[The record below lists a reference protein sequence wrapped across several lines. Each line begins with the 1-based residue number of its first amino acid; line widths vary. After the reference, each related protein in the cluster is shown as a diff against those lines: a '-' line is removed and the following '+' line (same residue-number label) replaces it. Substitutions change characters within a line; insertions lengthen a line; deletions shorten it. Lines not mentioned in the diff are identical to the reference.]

1 MATTSAQYRTRAFL
15 LLIPFFLVF
24 AAIFMP
30 WYPGPHGGKVNG
42 LDYLDNFFN
51 ELSKG
56 SAYYVDRQK
65 EKVAKY
71 NGQNFSTTMTMN
83 SVDEAAT
90 TAKLFNTNNIPAT
103 IDGSNVS
110 ISGDFGAMLT
120 TMLDDA
126 DLMYKN
132 DGAAVT
138 QKYGINERK
147 ALNSWYKSLG
157 AMEKDLNKAKEFEK
171 AKVVKNAMTKAI
183 EPAYNY
189 YGVQAKPV
197 KDEVVLLI
205 FALTFY
211 VVYTVWYGFGVLFL
225 FEGMGIR
232 LEH

>member
-1 MATTSAQYRTRAFL
+1 MATTSAQYRTRGFL

-30 WYPGPHGGKVNG
+30 WYPGTNNNKVNG

-56 SAYYVDRQK
+56 SAYYIDRQM
-65 EKVAKY
+65 EKVGKY
-71 NGQNFSTTMTMN
+71 KGQTFATTMTMK

-90 TAKLFNTNNIPAT
+90 TAKLFNTNNIPAEVN
-103 IDGSNVS
+103 DVKVS

-120 TMLDDA
+120 IMLEDA

-132 DGAAVT
+132 DGPAITA
-138 QKYGINERK
+138 KYGIAPRK

-157 AMEKDLNKAKEFEK
+157 AMEKDLNKAKKFEQ

-189 YGVQAKPV
+189 YLVEAKPV
-197 KDEVVLLI
+197 KAEIGLLT
-205 FALTFY
+205 FALVFY

-225 FEGMGIR
+225 FEGLGIR

>member
-83 SVDEAAT
+83 SVDEATT

-103 IDGSNVS
+103 IDGSSVS

>member
-1 MATTSAQYRTRAFL
+1 MATTSAQYRTRAVL

-30 WYPGPHGGKVNG
+30 WYPGAKGGKVNG

-71 NGQNFSTTMTMN
+71 NGQNFTTTMHMK
-83 SVDEAAT
+83 SADEAAT

-103 IDGSNVS
+103 IEDTNVAV
-110 ISGDFGAMLT
+110 SGDFGAMLT
-120 TMLDDA
+120 VMLEDA

-132 DGAAVT
+132 DGKAIA

-147 ALNSWYKSLG
+147 VMNSWYKSLG

-171 AKVVKNAMTKAI
+171 AKTVKNSMTKAI

-197 KDEVVLLI
+197 KSEVLLLV
-205 FALTFY
+205 FALAFY
-211 VVYTVWYGFGVLFL
+211 VIYTVWYGFGVLFL
-225 FEGMGIR
+225 FEGIGIR

>member
-1 MATTSAQYRTRAFL
+1 MATTSAQYRTRSIL

-30 WYPGPHGGKVNG
+30 WYPGAKGGKVNG

-56 SAYYVDRQK
+56 SAYYIDRQK
-65 EKVAKY
+65 EKVGKY
-71 NGQNFSTTMTMN
+71 KGQTFTTTMNMK
-83 SVDEAAT
+83 SADEAAT
-90 TAKLFNTNNIPAT
+90 TAKLFTINNIPAT
-103 IDGSNVS
+103 VNDTKVAV
-110 ISGDFGAMLT
+110 SGDFGGMLT
-120 TMLDDA
+120 VMLDDA
-126 DLMYKN
+126 DLMYNN
-132 DGAAVT
+132 DGAAIT
-138 QKYGINERK
+138 KKYGVDERK
-147 ALNSWYKSLG
+147 ALNSWYKSLD

-197 KDEVVLLI
+197 KDEIFLLA
-205 FALTFY
+205 FALAFY
-211 VVYTVWYGFGVLFL
+211 VLYTVWYGFGVLFF
-225 FEGMGIR
+225 FEGIGIR

>member
-1 MATTSAQYRTRAFL
+1 MAPTSAQYRTRAFL

-30 WYPGPHGGKVNG
+30 WYPGAKGGKVNG

-65 EKVAKY
+65 EKVAQY
-71 NGQNFSTTMTMN
+71 TGQEFSTTLTMH
-83 SVDEAAT
+83 SADEAAT
-90 TAKLFNTNNIPAT
+90 TAKLFTTNAISAT
-103 IDGSNVS
+103 VEGTAVTVR
-110 ISGDFGAMLT
+110 GDFGAMLT
-120 TMLDDA
+120 IMLEDA
-126 DLMYKN
+126 DLMYDN
-132 DGAAVT
+132 DGAAIN

-147 ALNSWYKSLG
+147 VMSSWYTSLG
-157 AMEKDLNKAKEFEK
+157 VMEKALNKAKEFEK
-171 AKVVKNAMTKAI
+171 AKAVKSAMTKAI

-189 YGVQAKPV
+189 YGVLAKPV
-197 KDEVVLLI
+197 KDEVLLLV

-211 VVYTVWYGFGVLFL
+211 VLYTVWYGFGVLFF
-225 FEGMGIR
+225 FEGIGIR